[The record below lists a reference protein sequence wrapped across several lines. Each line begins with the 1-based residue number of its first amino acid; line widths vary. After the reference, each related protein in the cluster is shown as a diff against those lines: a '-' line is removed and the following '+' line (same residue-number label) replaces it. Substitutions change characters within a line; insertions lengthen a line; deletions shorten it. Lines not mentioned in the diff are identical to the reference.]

1 MKLAKT
7 RPMSAATEK
16 SDSARPRRRGGMT
29 RCPTPVDADRWM
41 LYLLR
46 CRDGSLYAGITI
58 DLARRVAQHEGG
70 TASRYTRSRR
80 PVALVYR
87 ESCASRS
94 DALKRE
100 YAVKALTRDAK
111 ERLIKGASRA
121 DPRSPRDRGSSRRE

>member
-1 MKLAKT
+1 MTLAKT
-7 RPMSAATEK
+7 RRTSVDTENA
-16 SDSARPRRRGGMT
+16 DPARPRRRGGMA
-29 RCPTPVDADRWM
+29 RRAVPIDADRWM

-46 CRDGSLYAGITI
+46 CRDGTLYAGITI
-58 DLARRVAQHEGG
+58 DLARRVAQHQGG
-70 TASRYTRSRR
+70 TASRYTRSRL

-121 DPRSPRDRGSSRRE
+121 DRPSPRNRGPSGRE